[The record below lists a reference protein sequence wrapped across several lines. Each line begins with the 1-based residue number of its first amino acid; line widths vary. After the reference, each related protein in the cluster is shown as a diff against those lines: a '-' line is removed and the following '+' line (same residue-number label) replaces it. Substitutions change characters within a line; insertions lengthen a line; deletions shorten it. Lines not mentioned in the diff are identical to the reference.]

1 MTDAELIARL
11 RDLGD
16 HAAFEPHMH
25 HVAADRIAVLGKV
38 YRMAIETIS
47 DSGRKRGEA
56 EGRADVLSVVLS
68 DVLAQL
74 ETFPIKHPQQAEVRA
89 RARNVL
95 QKAALDDLA
104 RLGQEFDA
112 ETEAGGSIIQ
122 GLREAAEYTKGM
134 LKEGGK

>member
-25 HVAADRIAVLGKV
+25 HVAANRIYGLGLLRDMAEARANRFEAALLEIATDEHPLGWIAIDALMATAVDDSQTANSAVKSNADRIA
-38 YRMAIETIS
+38 
-47 DSGRKRGEA
+47 
-56 EGRADVLSVVLS
+56 
-68 DVLAQL
+68 
-74 ETFPIKHPQQAEVRA
+74 
-89 RARNVL
+89 
-95 QKAALDDLA
+95 ALDEIA